1 MESTWID
8 KESYPFKSNY
18 IEANCCDN
26 MHYIDEGKGE
36 VILMVHGT
44 PAWSFLYR
52 HLIKD
57 LSKNYRCIAIDHLG
71 FGLSD
76 KPGKY
81 SYKPEELAKNL
92 RHFIEKMN
100 LKNITLMVHDFG
112 GPIGLAYAI
121 EYPEN
126 VKKIV
131 LFNTWM
137 WSFKGNKDAERASK
151 LFGSS
156 FGKFLYKKMNF
167 SPRVMLKMAY
177 GDKKKLTPEI
187 HRHYLQA
194 FPLPDDRNSTWAFA
208 KEIIGSSDW
217 FERLYNQ
224 REKISKIPTLIL
236 WGMKDKFIKPAF
248 LERWKSILKNK
259 EVHEL
264 KEAGHFVQEEEKEE
278 VGRLVRNFLAH

>member
-1 MESTWID
+1 MENTWID

-44 PAWSFLYR
+44 PTWSFLYR

-57 LSKNYRCIAIDHLG
+57 LSGNYRCIAIDHLG

-76 KPGKY
+76 KPRKY

-121 EYPEN
+121 E
-126 VKKIV
+126 
-131 LFNTWM
+131 
-137 WSFKGNKDAERASK
+137 
-151 LFGSS
+151 
-156 FGKFLYKKMNF
+156 
-167 SPRVMLKMAY
+167 
-177 GDKKKLTPEI
+177 
-187 HRHYLQA
+187 
-194 FPLPDDRNSTWAFA
+194 
-208 KEIIGSSDW
+208 
-217 FERLYNQ
+217 
-224 REKISKIPTLIL
+224 
-236 WGMKDKFIKPAF
+236 
-248 LERWKSILKNK
+248 
-259 EVHEL
+259 
-264 KEAGHFVQEEEKEE
+264 
-278 VGRLVRNFLAH
+278 